1 MLRMRV
7 EGLKELERNLHALP
21 RSVTK
26 RVVRHALRKG
36 GEPIIEAARARAP
49 VRTGA
54 LRDSIG
60 GSYRLS
66 KRQKRLHRK
75 ASAEEYFVGAG
86 GKGARHAHL
95 QEFGTVHHGPQPF
108 LRPAF
113 MAEQG
118 EALRIVADELGK
130 AVMRAAKRLGV
141 PVRR

>member
-1 MLRMRV
+1 MLRLHV
-7 EGLKELERNLHALP
+7 EGLRELERNLHELP
-21 RSVTK
+21 RSVSK

-36 GEPIIEAARARAP
+36 GEPVIEAARARAP
-49 VRTGA
+49 VKTGA

-60 GSYRLS
+60 GGHRLS

-75 ASAEEYFVGAG
+75 ESAEEYFVGAG
-86 GKGARHAHL
+86 GKGARHAYL

-113 MAEQG
+113 MVSQS
-118 EALRIVADELGK
+118 EALRIIADELGK

-141 PVRR
+141 RIRR